1 MSSSAAKTVCLDESE
16 SLAFAEGRSHAMR
29 RYQDMASH
37 VSTCPD
43 CRSLVSALVQSAS
56 IVQAKSE
63 IPFADTALSDSER
76 GAREHAGE
84 RNSSKHA
91 DQRESLYRTTER
103 PASLIG
109 MVVAGRYRIDRVLG
123 VGGMGVVVA
132 AEHIE
137 LGSTFAIKFLRDGG
151 NPSSEGRA
159 RFLREARACA
169 KLRGEHVVRVTDT
182 GMQGL
187 GHEADEQTPFMVM
200 ELLEGE
206 SLGTLLRTKTKLS
219 SEECALY
226 TLQAC
231 EALAEAHAVGI
242 IHRDL
247 KPDNLFLAKRLDG
260 TPVVKVVDFGIS
272 RIEGDAL
279 LSATSQSML
288 MGTPRYM
295 APEQMRNAHD
305 VDARADIWSLGIIL
319 YELLT
324 GKPAFDAPSIAQ
336 LLTRVQLE
344 PHPPLASLLP
354 SLPKALI
361 KAVED
366 CLAKDPAL
374 RTPSVQAFAR
384 ALAPFAG
391 LVGKIHLERIE
402 KLSTTE
408 NGKAVSL
415 KARTPPAPKRP
426 FILVS
431 VAVVL
436 VVATAT
442 TIAVRKQTNTT
453 APSIRLADDRTG
465 SVETSHSA
473 EVPPRET
480 ATNATSA
487 TTNTPLVNRVL
498 PVPIA
503 KPRPTQ
509 LPSATATTI
518 PTGTASVN
526 TDPNGLRTRN

>member
-1 MSSSAAKTVCLDESE
+1 
-16 SLAFAEGRSHAMR
+16 MR

-76 GAREHAGE
+76 ATRERAGE
-84 RNSSKHA
+84 RRPSKHGEQKE
-91 DQRESLYRTTER
+91 DPYRTTER

-151 NPSSEGRA
+151 TPSSEGRA

-187 GHEADEQTPFMVM
+187 GHEAGEQTPFMVM

-206 SLGTLLRTKTKLS
+206 SLGTLLRTKTKLAT
-219 SEECALY
+219 EECALY

-242 IHRDL
+242 VHRDL

-295 APEQMRNAHD
+295 APEQMRNAHE
-305 VDARADIWSLGIIL
+305 VDARADIWALGIIL
-319 YELLT
+319 YELLA

-344 PHPPLASLLP
+344 PHAPLASLLP
-354 SLPKALI
+354 SLPKALV

-366 CLAKDPAL
+366 CLAKDPAM
-374 RTPSVQAFAR
+374 RTPTVQAFAR
-384 ALAPFAG
+384 ALAPFANPS
-391 LVGKIHLERIE
+391 GKIHLERIE
-402 KLSTTE
+402 KLSTAESSSRT
-408 NGKAVSL
+408 ASL
-415 KARTPPAPKRP
+415 KADTPRAPKRSV
-426 FILVS
+426 ILAS
-431 VAVVL
+431 VATVL
-436 VVATAT
+436 LIA
-442 TIAVRKQTNTT
+442 TIATLTMRRQTNAGGSSVTLAAVQT
-453 APSIRLADDRTG
+453 RSI
-465 SVETSHSA
+465 ETSHSA
-473 EVPPRET
+473 EVLPRET
-480 ATNATSA
+480 ATSANTNA
-487 TTNTPLVNRVL
+487 PLVTRLL

-509 LPSATATTI
+509 LPSATAITL
-518 PTGTASVN
+518 PTGTASMN